1 MGEFHDAVS
10 TLLDAF
16 THGMAVIKTQRG
28 RRKKESI
35 PIDSTTKSAETN
47 LSKALKKNRVDVKD
61 AYGKDLARH
70 GPDFAKG
77 DGKKYFSASIFHMFL
92 AYIILKAKIQD
103 EN

>member
-16 THGMAVIKTQRG
+16 AHGVAMIKTQRG

-35 PIDSTTKSAETN
+35 PIDSTTKSAETH

-61 AYGKDLARH
+61 AYGKDLARY
-70 GPDFAKG
+70 GPDFANG
-77 DGKKYFSASIFHMFL
+77 DGKRFFSV
-92 AYIILKAKIQD
+92 
-103 EN
+103 

>member
-16 THGMAVIKTQRG
+16 THGVAMIKTQRG

-35 PIDSTTKSAETN
+35 AIDSTTKSAETH
-47 LSKALKKNRVDVKD
+47 LSKVLEKNRADVKD

-77 DGKKYFSASIFHMFL
+77 DGKKYFSMSIFHVFL
-92 AYIILKAKIQD
+92 AHAIL
-103 EN
+103 